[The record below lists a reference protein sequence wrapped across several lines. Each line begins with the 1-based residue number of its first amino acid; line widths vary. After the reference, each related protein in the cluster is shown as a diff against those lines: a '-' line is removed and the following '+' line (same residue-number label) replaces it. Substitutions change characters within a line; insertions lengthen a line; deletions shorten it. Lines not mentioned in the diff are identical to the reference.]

1 MTEVY
6 RSNLWS
12 FLIHKKQSNKDLD
25 FFTRNAQQDKRARQI
40 QDKII
45 EERKIQMNAVS
56 IEILHEIIKEAQQR
70 AERENG

>member
-1 MTEVY
+1 M
-6 RSNLWS
+6 
-12 FLIHKKQSNKDLD
+12 ISNKDLD

-40 QDKII
+40 QDRII
-45 EERKIQMNAVS
+45 EERKIEMNKIS

>member
-1 MTEVY
+1 MI
-6 RSNLWS
+6 N
-12 FLIHKKQSNKDLD
+12 NKDLD

-40 QDKII
+40 QDRII
-45 EERKIQMNAVS
+45 AERKIEMNKIS

>member
-1 MTEVY
+1 MIKY
-6 RSNLWS
+6 N
-12 FLIHKKQSNKDLD
+12 DLD

-40 QDKII
+40 QDRII
-45 EERKIQMNAVS
+45 AERKIQMNEIS

>member
-1 MTEVY
+1 M
-6 RSNLWS
+6 
-12 FLIHKKQSNKDLD
+12 ISNKDLD

-40 QDKII
+40 QDRII
-45 EERKIQMNAVS
+45 EERKIQTNAVS

>member
-1 MTEVY
+1 MI
-6 RSNLWS
+6 N
-12 FLIHKKQSNKDLD
+12 NNDLD

-40 QDKII
+40 QDRII
-45 EERKIQMNAVS
+45 EERKIQMNNVS

>member
-1 MTEVY
+1 MI
-6 RSNLWS
+6 N
-12 FLIHKKQSNKDLD
+12 NNDLD

-40 QDKII
+40 QDRII
-45 EERKIQMNAVS
+45 AERKIQMNNVS

>member
-1 MTEVY
+1 M
-6 RSNLWS
+6 
-12 FLIHKKQSNKDLD
+12 ISNKDLD

-40 QDKII
+40 QDRII
-45 EERKIQMNAVS
+45 KERKIQMNAVS

>member
-1 MTEVY
+1 M
-6 RSNLWS
+6 
-12 FLIHKKQSNKDLD
+12 INKNDLD

-40 QDKII
+40 QDRII
-45 EERKIQMNAVS
+45 EEKKIQMNAVS

>member
-1 MTEVY
+1 M
-6 RSNLWS
+6 
-12 FLIHKKQSNKDLD
+12 ISNKDLD

-40 QDKII
+40 QDRII
-45 EERKIQMNAVS
+45 EERKIQMNNIS